1 MWSGQGPA
9 LSTALQWS
17 NPKGSALPGSVYWSL
32 CAQKAQ
38 VKVLGGLR
46 RLHGEKA

>member
-9 LSTALQWS
+9 L
-17 NPKGSALPGSVYWSL
+17 KHCSAVEQPQGFCPAGSVYWSL